1 MVKLYIQKAKDR
13 HIAKELALLRASN
26 PTPPMISHLDEVDDA
41 AIEEGI
47 RRAVEA
53 RLQPASSVTSSDHT
67 TAGVQPSSLFPCKAP
82 CDHTSPNVQP
92 ASAIDNEVACDTT
105 VERNPA
111 RTPYQSRTLRK
122 TLSALRKPASGCK
135 NCQVLFTELKVVK
148 QLLECEIERS
158 HELKQ
163 LHSSTNR
170 TNAVKYRRSKAP
182 HYVKLVEEKQES
194 SGPDEYVRK
203 RLYQQQRNK
212 MVRTCEE
219 EGVSEAKPTQHQ
231 TPENSE
237 KEDDIVARKTYKL
250 RKIQK
255 FVLPKQRKPQRIVSS
270 SEEDDGTDHQKHME
284 SSSGEDGTD
293 DWKPTQNDS
302 DDDSEESEEEISNL
316 PKKSRMKRYVLQRQ
330 KQMEGSSQCDET
342 PNQEFEDPILQR
354 WSKPMAA

>member
-13 HIAKELALLRASN
+13 HITKELALLRASN
-26 PTPPMISHLDEVDDA
+26 PTPPMVSHLDEVDDA

-135 NCQVLFTELKVVK
+135 NCQVLFSELKVVK
-148 QLLECEIERS
+148 QLLECEIERN
-158 HELKQ
+158 HALKQ

-170 TNAVKYRRSKAP
+170 TNAVKYSQQKPFSPSKAP
-182 HYVKLVEEKQES
+182 HYVKLVEEFK
-194 SGPDEYVRK
+194 GY
-203 RLYQQQRNK
+203 
-212 MVRTCEE
+212 T
-219 EGVSEAKPTQHQ
+219 EGANPG
-231 TPENSE
+231 
-237 KEDDIVARKTYKL
+237 RKT
-250 RKIQK
+250 RENA
-255 FVLPKQRKPQRIVSS
+255 KQRATHVIQFL
-270 SEEDDGTDHQKHME
+270 EFMA
-284 SSSGEDGTD
+284 
-293 DWKPTQNDS
+293 DS
-302 DDDSEESEEEISNL
+302 A
-316 PKKSRMKRYVLQRQ
+316 
-330 KQMEGSSQCDET
+330 T
-342 PNQEFEDPILQR
+342 PNVDLLFLGDHGR
-354 WSKPMAA
+354 VRG